1 MKKNRIIKLVIIIF
15 VLMFTAFVY
24 KWLSIFAY
32 NNGPINYIG
41 VVDDGSSTV
50 DVVDGM
56 VLQQEFVNND
66 RVISNVLIKFD
77 ITTPLEE
84 GSVKVELLDKA
95 TNQVL
100 AQCTRTHYNIADSE
114 FTSFDMGDLS
124 GDIVGKTLV
133 VGVTIQGIKPGHMGI
148 YAQTESDFCTR
159 IVPKGSDNFCTL
171 INVIFGMLMIV
182 ILISLSWILF
192 GKSLKIENVFLFLS
206 LSIGFLMTLII
217 PAMVVP
223 DEPLHMTSAYT
234 LSNKLMGIEPECG
247 DYLVMR
253 YGDNEA
259 KLLSKEIDRA
269 YYNTY
274 YERLFNEPEYPVL
287 MSTANHENYTTPYMY
302 IVPAIG
308 LTICRLCGLNTI
320 STYLIC
326 KWMNLILFSLIV
338 YYAIK
343 RMPFA
348 KTLVAVWALFPIIM
362 QQAGS
367 FSYDNGIL
375 ALSALV
381 IALTVNFMYGPS
393 YERKLWKY
401 IDMILLI
408 LGALMLV
415 PSKNF
420 GIIPM
425 AILPLMLV
433 GKFLWDRR
441 ENIKAYL
448 KEKKCRRVA
457 LALAITAILVVVAVV
472 VVMVIRHLLADA
484 DGQGHYLSYVG
495 QFAYPAGY
503 YLKHPVDLI
512 IKLWTTFWMYG
523 EDYFGQ
529 MLGASLGWLEIE
541 IPLLFVLPFFLLFL
555 LASVRKD
562 DESQPIG
569 VVSKLW
575 MVTVFLGIC
584 AIACAGMLLYWTPMS
599 STFIKGIQGRYFLPG
614 LVLAGLCLRTKNAS
628 VSRAFD
634 KGILCAIPVL
644 YVFVFGSIFYYM
656 MV

>member
-15 VLMFTAFVY
+15 VLMFTGFVY

-50 DVVDGM
+50 DVADGM

-124 GDIVGKTLV
+124 GDIVGKTLIV
-133 VGVTIQGIKPGHMGI
+133 SVTMQGIKPDHMGI

-171 INVIFGMLMIV
+171 INVIFVILMIV

-223 DEPLHMTSAYT
+223 DEPLHMTSSYT
-234 LSNKLMGIEPECG
+234 LSNKMLGIEPECG
-247 DYLVMR
+247 DYLMMR
-253 YGDNEA
+253 CDDNEA
-259 KLLSKEIDRA
+259 QLMSKEIDRA
-269 YYNTY
+269 YYNWY
-274 YERLFNEPEYPVL
+274 YDKMFQDLEYPEL
-287 MSTANHENYTTPYMY
+287 MSTANHENYTTPHMY
-302 IVPAIG
+302 IIPAIG
-308 LTICRLCGLNTI
+308 LTLCRLCEFNTI
-320 STYLIC
+320 STYLVC

-343 RMPFA
+343 RIPFA
-348 KTLVAVWALFPIIM
+348 KTLVAVWALFPMIM

-367 FSYDNGIL
+367 FSYDCGIL
-375 ALSALV
+375 ALSALT
-381 IALTVNFMYGPS
+381 ISLTMNFMYGPD
-393 YERKLWKY
+393 YDRKSWKY
-401 IDMILLI
+401 IDMALLLI
-408 LGALMLV
+408 GALMLV

-425 AILPLMLV
+425 AMLPLMLV
-433 GKFLWDRR
+433 GKNLWNKRG
-441 ENIKAYL
+441 NIKAYF
-448 KEKKCRRVA
+448 KEKKCRRVF
-457 LALAITAILVVVAVV
+457 LVLTVTAIFVGGVAAVAI
-472 VVMVIRHLLADA
+472 VIKHLLTGA

-495 QFAYPAGY
+495 QYAYPAGY
-503 YLKHPVDLI
+503 YLKHPVDLV

-628 VSRAFD
+628 VGRVFD
-634 KGILCAIPVL
+634 KVILCAIPVL